1 MEVCPRES
9 KDKMQDARWMIY
21 GATGYT
27 GQLVL
32 AEALLRGHAPIV
44 AGRNEEKVR
53 PLARAFGLKHAVF
66 NLDDINTIAQHIA
79 DCELVYHAAG
89 PFTHTSEPMLRACLA
104 TRTHYLDITGEIDVF
119 ERVFAYDDVARK
131 NGVALLSGVGFDVIP
146 SDCLAAYVAAQ
157 VPTATHLEIG
167 LQALSQ
173 VSAGTA
179 KSMLEMLPQGARVR
193 RDGVLVAQPF
203 GVGARKINLTNGTHH
218 AVPIPWGDVA
228 TAYRTTGI
236 PNITAYM
243 AFPRVAIAALR
254 ASSPLL
260 RLLGRSVAMKRGL
273 GWLLDRM
280 LWGASEALRETGRSY
295 LWARAWDKHGS
306 SAQAWLETAEGY
318 AFTAKAAVPVI
329 ERVLDNAPIG
339 ALTPAQAWGADFVLT
354 IEGTRRMD
362 TLAVA

>member
-1 MEVCPRES
+1 
-9 KDKMQDARWMIY
+9 MIY

-32 AEALLRGHAPIV
+32 AEALLRGHKPIV
-44 AGRNEEKVR
+44 AGRSEAKVR
-53 PLARAFGLKHAVF
+53 ALARAFGLPYAVF
-66 NLDDINTIAQHIA
+66 ALDDVNVVARHIA
-79 DCELVYHAAG
+79 ECELVYHAAG
-89 PFTHTSEPMLRACLA
+89 PFTHTSAPMLRACLA

-119 ERVFAYDDVARK
+119 ERVFAHDEVARK

-167 LQALSQ
+167 LQALAQ

-179 KSMLEMLPQGARVR
+179 KSMLEMLPQGVRVR
-193 RDGVLVAQPF
+193 REGVLVSQAF
-203 GVGARKINLTNGTHH
+203 GVGARTITLTNGTHR
-218 AVPIPWGDVA
+218 AMPIPWGDVS

-243 AFPRVAIAALR
+243 AFPRVAIGTLR
-254 ASSPLL
+254 VVSPLV
-260 RLLGRSVAMKRGL
+260 RLLGRSQAVKRGL
-273 GWLLDRM
+273 GWLLDRT
-280 LWGASEALRETGRSY
+280 LWGASERLRETGRSY

-318 AFTAKAAVPVI
+318 AFTAQAAMPVI
-329 ERVLDNAPIG
+329 ERVLEDPPIG

-354 IEGTRRMD
+354 IAGTRRFD
-362 TLAVA
+362 TLAAVSSQGGL